1 MPKLTN
7 LSRSIEGK
15 VALITGAGSG
25 MGRATAFVF
34 AEAGAKV
41 VVSDVN
47 EKQID
52 EVANEIISSKGTCL
66 KQALDVTNQENI
78 NEAVSNTIKKFGQ
91 LDILVNNA
99 GISIPTTIDDEN
111 FEESWDKTF
120 DVLLKGQVNLIR
132 AALPFIRKS
141 YCGRIVNISSTEGMG
156 ATPRISPY
164 TSAKHGVIGLTR
176 SLAAELGAEGITVNC
191 ICPGPI
197 NTAMTAAIPDEDK
210 QIYARRRVPLKR
222 YGEPEEVAHMTLSLC
237 LPAASFVNGAVLP
250 VDGGLSIKLSL
261 IHI

>member
-1 MPKLTN
+1 MTKLTK
-7 LSRSIEGK
+7 LSRSVEGK
-15 VALITGAGSG
+15 VALITGSGSG
-25 MGRATAFVF
+25 MGRATSYVF

-41 VVSDVN
+41 VVSDIN
-47 EKQID
+47 QKQIE
-52 EVANEIISSKGTCL
+52 EVSSEINSSNGTCL
-66 KQALDVTNQENI
+66 KQILDVTNQENI
-78 NEAVSNTIKKFGQ
+78 NEVIANVIEEFGQ
-91 LDILVNNA
+91 LDILINNA

-111 FEESWDKTF
+111 YEESWDRTF
-120 DVLLKGQVNLIR
+120 NVLLKGQVNLIR
-132 AALPFIRKS
+132 AALPFIRES
-141 YCGRIVNISSTEGMG
+141 DCGRIVNISSTEGLG

-176 SLAAELGAEGITVNC
+176 SLAVELGSQGITVNC

-197 NTAMTAAIPDEDK
+197 NTAMTAAIPIEDK

-250 VDGGLSIKLSL
+250 VDGGLSIKRA
-261 IHI
+261 

>member
-1 MPKLTN
+1 MTKLTN

-78 NEAVSNTIKKFGQ
+78 NEAVSNTIKEFGQ

-197 NTAMTAAIPDEDK
+197 NTAMTAAIPEEDK

-250 VDGGLSIKLSL
+250 VDGGLSIKRA
-261 IHI
+261 

>member
-1 MPKLTN
+1 MTKLTK
-7 LSRSIEGK
+7 LSRSVEGK
-15 VALITGAGSG
+15 VALITGSGSG
-25 MGRATAFVF
+25 MGRATSYVF

-41 VVSDVN
+41 VVSDIN
-47 EKQID
+47 EKQIE
-52 EVANEIISSKGTCL
+52 EVSSEINSSNGTCL
-66 KQALDVTNQENI
+66 KQILDVTNQENI
-78 NEAVSNTIKKFGQ
+78 NEVIANVIKEFGQ
-91 LDILVNNA
+91 LDILINNA

-111 FEESWDKTF
+111 YEASWDRTF

-132 AALPFIRKS
+132 AALPFIRES
-141 YCGRIVNISSTEGMG
+141 DCGRIVNISSTEGLG

-176 SLAAELGAEGITVNC
+176 SLAAELGSQGITVNC

-197 NTAMTAAIPDEDK
+197 NTAMTAAIPIEDK

-250 VDGGLSIKLSL
+250 VDGGLSIKRA
-261 IHI
+261 

>member
-1 MPKLTN
+1 MAKLTK
-7 LSRSIEGK
+7 LSRSVEGK

-41 VVSDVN
+41 VVSDIN
-47 EKQID
+47 ENQID
-52 EVANEIISSKGTCL
+52 EVAKEIDSSEGACL
-66 KQALDVTNQENI
+66 KQVLDVTNQENI
-78 NEAVSNTIKKFGQ
+78 NEAVTNVIKGFGQ
-91 LDILVNNA
+91 LDILVNYA

-111 FEESWDKTF
+111 YEESWDKTF

-141 YCGRIVNISSTEGMG
+141 DCARIVNISSTEGMG

-176 SLAAELGAEGITVNC
+176 SLAADLGSQGITVNC

-197 NTAMTAAIPDEDK
+197 NTAMTAAIPTEDK

-250 VDGGLSIKLSL
+250 VDGGLSIKRA
-261 IHI
+261 

>member
-1 MPKLTN
+1 MAKLTK
-7 LSRSIEGK
+7 LSRSVEGK

-41 VVSDVN
+41 VVSDIN
-47 EKQID
+47 EKQIA
-52 EVANEIISSKGTCL
+52 EVAKEIDSSEGACL
-66 KQALDVTNQENI
+66 KQVLDVTNQENI
-78 NEAVSNTIKKFGQ
+78 NEAVTNVIKEFGQ

-99 GISIPTTIDDEN
+99 VISIPTTIDDEN
-111 FEESWDKTF
+111 YEESWDKTF

-141 YCGRIVNISSTEGMG
+141 DCARIVNISSTEGMG

-176 SLAAELGAEGITVNC
+176 SLAAELGSQGITVNC

-197 NTAMTAAIPDEDK
+197 NTAMTEAIPTEDK

-250 VDGGLSIKLSL
+250 VDGGLSIKRA
-261 IHI
+261 

>member
-1 MPKLTN
+1 MTKLTK
-7 LSRSIEGK
+7 LSRSVEGK
-15 VALITGAGSG
+15 VALITGSGSG
-25 MGRATAFVF
+25 MGRATSYVF

-41 VVSDVN
+41 VVSDIN
-47 EKQID
+47 EKQIE
-52 EVANEIISSKGTCL
+52 EVSSEINSSNGTCL
-66 KQALDVTNQENI
+66 KQILDVTNQENI
-78 NEAVSNTIKKFGQ
+78 NEVIANVIKEFGQ
-91 LDILVNNA
+91 LDILINNA

-111 FEESWDKTF
+111 YEENWDRTF

-132 AALPFIRKS
+132 AALPFIRES
-141 YCGRIVNISSTEGMG
+141 DCGRIVNISSTEGLG

-176 SLAAELGAEGITVNC
+176 SLAAELGSQGITVNC

-197 NTAMTAAIPDEDK
+197 NTAMTAAIPIEDK

-237 LPAASFVNGAVLP
+237 LPAASFVNGAILP
-250 VDGGLSIKLSL
+250 VDGGLSIKRA
-261 IHI
+261 

>member
-1 MPKLTN
+1 MTKLTK
-7 LSRSIEGK
+7 LSRSVEGK
-15 VALITGAGSG
+15 VALITGSGSG
-25 MGRATAFVF
+25 MGRATSYVF

-41 VVSDVN
+41 VVSDIN
-47 EKQID
+47 EKQIE
-52 EVANEIISSKGTCL
+52 EVSSEINSSSGTCL
-66 KQALDVTNQENI
+66 KQILDVTNQENI
-78 NEAVSNTIKKFGQ
+78 KEVIANVIEEFGR
-91 LDILVNNA
+91 LDILINNA

-111 FEESWDKTF
+111 YEESWDRTF

-132 AALPFIRKS
+132 AALPFIRES
-141 YCGRIVNISSTEGMG
+141 DCGRIVNISSTEGLG

-176 SLAAELGAEGITVNC
+176 SLAAELGSQGITVNC

-197 NTAMTAAIPDEDK
+197 NTAMTAAIPIEDK

-250 VDGGLSIKLSL
+250 VDGGLSVKRA
-261 IHI
+261 

>member
-1 MPKLTN
+1 MTKLTN

-15 VALITGAGSG
+15 VALITGSGSG

-52 EVANEIISSKGTCL
+52 EVANEITSSKGTCL
-66 KQALDVTNQENI
+66 KQVLDVTNQENI
-78 NEAVSNTIKKFGQ
+78 NVVVSNTIKEFGQ

-250 VDGGLSIKLSL
+250 VDGGLSIKRA
-261 IHI
+261 

>member
-1 MPKLTN
+1 MAKLTK
-7 LSRSIEGK
+7 LSRSVEGK
-15 VALITGAGSG
+15 VALITGSGSG

-41 VVSDVN
+41 VVSDIN
-47 EKQID
+47 ENQID
-52 EVANEIISSKGTCL
+52 EVATEIGSSDGTCL
-66 KQALDVTNQENI
+66 KQVLDVTNQENI
-78 NEAVSNTIKKFGQ
+78 NEAVTNVIKEFGQ

-111 FEESWDKTF
+111 YEESWDKTF

-141 YCGRIVNISSTEGMG
+141 DCGRIVNISSTEGMG

-176 SLAAELGAEGITVNC
+176 SLAAELGSQGITVNC
-191 ICPGPI
+191 VCPGPI
-197 NTAMTAAIPDEDK
+197 NTAMTAAIPKEDK
-210 QIYARRRVPLKR
+210 QIYSRRRVPLKR

-250 VDGGLSIKLSL
+250 VDGGLSIKRA
-261 IHI
+261 

>member
-1 MPKLTN
+1 MAKLTN
-7 LSRSIEGK
+7 LSRSVAGK

-41 VVSDVN
+41 VVSDIN
-47 EKQID
+47 ENQID
-52 EVANEIISSKGTCL
+52 EVAKEIDSSEGACL
-66 KQALDVTNQENI
+66 KQVLDVTNQEKI
-78 NEAVSNTIKKFGQ
+78 NEAVTSVIKECGQ

-111 FEESWDKTF
+111 YEESWDKTF

-141 YCGRIVNISSTEGMG
+141 DCARIVNLSSTEGMG

-176 SLAAELGAEGITVNC
+176 SLAAELGSQGITVNC

-197 NTAMTAAIPDEDK
+197 NTAMTAAIPTEDK
-210 QIYARRRVPLKR
+210 QIYARRRVPFNR
-222 YGEPEEVAHMTLSLC
+222 HGEPEEVAHMTLSLC

-250 VDGGLSIKLSL
+250 VDGGLSIKRA
-261 IHI
+261 

>member
-1 MPKLTN
+1 MTKLTK
-7 LSRSIEGK
+7 LSRSIKGK
-15 VALITGAGSG
+15 VALITGSGSG
-25 MGRATAFVF
+25 MGRATSYVF

-41 VVSDVN
+41 VVSDIN
-47 EKQID
+47 KKQIE
-52 EVANEIISSKGTCL
+52 EVSSEINSSNGTCL
-66 KQALDVTNQENI
+66 KQILDVTNQENI
-78 NEAVSNTIKKFGQ
+78 KEVIANVIKEFGQ
-91 LDILVNNA
+91 LDILINNA

-111 FEESWDKTF
+111 YEESWDRTF
-120 DVLLKGQVNLIR
+120 NVLLKGQVNLIR
-132 AALPFIRKS
+132 AALPFIRES
-141 YCGRIVNISSTEGMG
+141 DCGRIVNISSTEGLG

-176 SLAAELGAEGITVNC
+176 SLAVELGSQGITVNC

-197 NTAMTAAIPDEDK
+197 NTAMTAAIPIEDK

-250 VDGGLSIKLSL
+250 VDGGLSIKRA
-261 IHI
+261 

>member
-1 MPKLTN
+1 MTKLTK
-7 LSRSIEGK
+7 LSRSVEGK
-15 VALITGAGSG
+15 VALITGSGSG
-25 MGRATAFVF
+25 MGRATSYVF

-41 VVSDVN
+41 VVSDIN
-47 EKQID
+47 KKQIE
-52 EVANEIISSKGTCL
+52 EVSSEINSSNGTCL
-66 KQALDVTNQENI
+66 KQILDVTNQENI
-78 NEAVSNTIKKFGQ
+78 KEAIANVIEEFGQ
-91 LDILVNNA
+91 LDILINNA

-111 FEESWDKTF
+111 YEASWDRTF

-132 AALPFIRKS
+132 AALPFIRES
-141 YCGRIVNISSTEGMG
+141 DCGRIVNISSTEGLG

-176 SLAAELGAEGITVNC
+176 SLAAELGSQGITVNC

-197 NTAMTAAIPDEDK
+197 NTAMTAAIPIEDK

-250 VDGGLSIKLSL
+250 VDGGLSIKRA
-261 IHI
+261 

>member
-1 MPKLTN
+1 M
-7 LSRSIEGK
+7 GK
-15 VALITGAGSG
+15 
-25 MGRATAFVF
+25 ATSYVF

-41 VVSDVN
+41 VVSDIN

-52 EVANEIISSKGTCL
+52 EVISEINSSNGTCL
-66 KQALDVTNQENI
+66 KQILDVTNQENI
-78 NEAVSNTIKKFGQ
+78 NEVIANVIEEFGQ
-91 LDILVNNA
+91 LDILINNA

-111 FEESWDKTF
+111 YEANWDRTF

-132 AALPFIRKS
+132 AALPFIRQS
-141 YCGRIVNISSTEGMG
+141 DCGRIVNISSTEGLG

-176 SLAAELGAEGITVNC
+176 SLAAELGSQGITVNC

-197 NTAMTAAIPDEDK
+197 NTAMTAAIPIEDK

-250 VDGGLSIKLSL
+250 VDGGLSIKRA
-261 IHI
+261 

>member
-1 MPKLTN
+1 MTKLTK
-7 LSRSIEGK
+7 LSRSVEGK
-15 VALITGAGSG
+15 VALITGSGSG
-25 MGRATAFVF
+25 MGRATSYVF

-41 VVSDVN
+41 VVSDIN
-47 EKQID
+47 EKQIE
-52 EVANEIISSKGTCL
+52 EVSSEINSSSGACL
-66 KQALDVTNQENI
+66 KQILDVTNQENI
-78 NEAVSNTIKKFGQ
+78 KEVIANVIEEFGQ
-91 LDILVNNA
+91 LDILINNA

-111 FEESWDKTF
+111 YEASWDRTF

-132 AALPFIRKS
+132 AALPFIRES
-141 YCGRIVNISSTEGMG
+141 DCGRIVNISSTEGLG

-176 SLAAELGAEGITVNC
+176 SLAAELGSEGITVNC

-197 NTAMTAAIPDEDK
+197 NTAMTAAIPIEDK

-250 VDGGLSIKLSL
+250 VDGGLSIKRA
-261 IHI
+261 

>member
-1 MPKLTN
+1 MTKLTK
-7 LSRSIEGK
+7 LSRSVEGK
-15 VALITGAGSG
+15 VALITGSGSG
-25 MGRATAFVF
+25 MGRATSFVF

-41 VVSDVN
+41 VVSDIN
-47 EKQID
+47 EKQIE
-52 EVANEIISSKGTCL
+52 EVSSEINSSSGTCL
-66 KQALDVTNQENI
+66 KQILDVTNQENI
-78 NEAVSNTIKKFGQ
+78 KEVIANVIEKFGR
-91 LDILVNNA
+91 LDILINNA

-111 FEESWDKTF
+111 YEESWDRTF

-132 AALPFIRKS
+132 AALPFIRES
-141 YCGRIVNISSTEGMG
+141 DCGRIVNISSTEGLG

-176 SLAAELGAEGITVNC
+176 SLAAELGSQGITVNC

-197 NTAMTAAIPDEDK
+197 NTAMTAAIPIEDK

-250 VDGGLSIKLSL
+250 VDGGLSIKRA
-261 IHI
+261 

>member
-1 MPKLTN
+1 MTKLTK
-7 LSRSIEGK
+7 LSRSVEGK
-15 VALITGAGSG
+15 VALITGSGSG
-25 MGRATAFVF
+25 MGRATSYVF

-41 VVSDVN
+41 VVSDIN
-47 EKQID
+47 EKQIE
-52 EVANEIISSKGTCL
+52 EVSSEINSSNGTCL
-66 KQALDVTNQENI
+66 KQILDVTNQKNI
-78 NEAVSNTIKKFGQ
+78 NEVIANVIKEFGQ
-91 LDILVNNA
+91 LDILINNA

-111 FEESWDKTF
+111 YEENWDRTF

-132 AALPFIRKS
+132 AALPFIRES
-141 YCGRIVNISSTEGMG
+141 DCGRIVNISSTEGLG

-176 SLAAELGAEGITVNC
+176 SLAAELGSQGITVNC

-197 NTAMTAAIPDEDK
+197 NTAMTAAIPIEDK

-250 VDGGLSIKLSL
+250 VDGGLSIKRA
-261 IHI
+261 

>member
-1 MPKLTN
+1 MAKLTK
-7 LSRSIEGK
+7 LSRSVEGK

-25 MGRATAFVF
+25 MGKATAYVF

-41 VVSDVN
+41 VVSDIN
-47 EKQID
+47 DKQIN
-52 EVANEIISSKGTCL
+52 EVANEIGSSEGTCL
-66 KQALDVTNQENI
+66 KKTLDVTNQENI
-78 NEAVSNTIKKFGQ
+78 NEAITNVIKEFGQ

-111 FEESWDKTF
+111 YEESWDKTF

-141 YCGRIVNISSTEGMG
+141 DCGRIVNISSTEGMG

-164 TSAKHGVIGLTR
+164 TAAKHGVIGLTR
-176 SLAAELGAEGITVNC
+176 SLAAELGSEGITVNC

-197 NTAMTAAIPDEDK
+197 NTAMTAAIPTENK

-250 VDGGLSIKLSL
+250 VDGGLSIKRA
-261 IHI
+261 

>member
-1 MPKLTN
+1 MTKLTK
-7 LSRSIEGK
+7 LSRSVEGK
-15 VALITGAGSG
+15 VALITGSGSG
-25 MGRATAFVF
+25 MGRATSYVF

-41 VVSDVN
+41 VVSDIN
-47 EKQID
+47 EKQIE
-52 EVANEIISSKGTCL
+52 EVSSEINSSSGTCL
-66 KQALDVTNQENI
+66 KQILDVTNQENI
-78 NEAVSNTIKKFGQ
+78 KEVIANVIEEFGQ
-91 LDILVNNA
+91 LDILINNA

-111 FEESWDKTF
+111 YEANWDRTF

-132 AALPFIRKS
+132 AALPFIRES
-141 YCGRIVNISSTEGMG
+141 DCGRIVNISSTEGLG

-176 SLAAELGAEGITVNC
+176 SLAAELGSQGITVNC

-197 NTAMTAAIPDEDK
+197 NTAMTAAIPIEDK

-250 VDGGLSIKLSL
+250 VDGGLSIKRA
-261 IHI
+261 

>member
-1 MPKLTN
+1 MTKLTK
-7 LSRSIEGK
+7 LSRSVEGK
-15 VALITGAGSG
+15 VALITGSGSG
-25 MGRATAFVF
+25 MGRATSYVF

-41 VVSDVN
+41 VVSDIN
-47 EKQID
+47 EKQIE
-52 EVANEIISSKGTCL
+52 EVSSEINSSNGTCL
-66 KQALDVTNQENI
+66 KQILDVTNQENI
-78 NEAVSNTIKKFGQ
+78 NEVIANVIKEFGQ
-91 LDILVNNA
+91 LDILINNA

-111 FEESWDKTF
+111 YEENWDRTF

-141 YCGRIVNISSTEGMG
+141 DCGRIVNISSTEGLG

-176 SLAAELGAEGITVNC
+176 SLAAELGSQGITVNC

-197 NTAMTAAIPDEDK
+197 NTAMTAAIPIEDK

-250 VDGGLSIKLSL
+250 VDGGLSIKRA
-261 IHI
+261 

>member
-1 MPKLTN
+1 MTKLTK
-7 LSRSIEGK
+7 LSRSVEGK
-15 VALITGAGSG
+15 VALVTGSGSG
-25 MGRATAFVF
+25 MGRATAYVF

-41 VVSDVN
+41 VASDIN
-47 EKQID
+47 EKLID
-52 EVANEIISSKGTCL
+52 EVTSEINSSKGSCL
-66 KQALDVTNQENI
+66 KQVLDVTNQENI
-78 NEAVSNTIKKFGQ
+78 NEAISNVIKELGQ

-99 GISIPTTIDDEN
+99 GISIPATIDDEN
-111 FEESWDKTF
+111 YEESWDKTF

-141 YCGRIVNISSTEGMG
+141 DCGRIVNISSTEGMG

-176 SLAAELGAEGITVNC
+176 SLAAELGSQGITVNC

-197 NTAMTAAIPDEDK
+197 NTAMTAAIPTEDK

-250 VDGGLSIKLSL
+250 VDGGLSIKRA
-261 IHI
+261 

>member
-1 MPKLTN
+1 MTKLTK
-7 LSRSIEGK
+7 LSRSVEGK
-15 VALITGAGSG
+15 VALITGSGSG
-25 MGRATAFVF
+25 MGRATSYVF

-41 VVSDVN
+41 VVSDIN
-47 EKQID
+47 EKQIE
-52 EVANEIISSKGTCL
+52 EVSSEINSSSGTCL
-66 KQALDVTNQENI
+66 KQILDVTNQENI
-78 NEAVSNTIKKFGQ
+78 KEVIANVIEEFGR
-91 LDILVNNA
+91 LDILINNA

-111 FEESWDKTF
+111 YEESWDRTF

-132 AALPFIRKS
+132 ASLPFIRES
-141 YCGRIVNISSTEGMG
+141 DCGRIVNISSTEGLG

-176 SLAAELGAEGITVNC
+176 SLAAELGSQGITVNC

-197 NTAMTAAIPDEDK
+197 NTAMTAAIPIEDK

-250 VDGGLSIKLSL
+250 VDGGLSIKRA
-261 IHI
+261 

>member
-1 MPKLTN
+1 MTKLTK
-7 LSRSIEGK
+7 LSRSVEGK
-15 VALITGAGSG
+15 VALITGSGSG
-25 MGRATAFVF
+25 MGRATSYVF

-41 VVSDVN
+41 VVSDIN
-47 EKQID
+47 EKQIE
-52 EVANEIISSKGTCL
+52 EVSSEINSSSGTCL
-66 KQALDVTNQENI
+66 KQILDVTNQENI
-78 NEAVSNTIKKFGQ
+78 KKVIANVIEEFGQ
-91 LDILVNNA
+91 LDILINNA

-111 FEESWDKTF
+111 YEESWDRTF

-141 YCGRIVNISSTEGMG
+141 DCGRIVNISSTEGLG

-176 SLAAELGAEGITVNC
+176 SLAAELGSQGITVNC

-197 NTAMTAAIPDEDK
+197 NTAMTAAIPIEDK

-250 VDGGLSIKLSL
+250 VDGGLSIKRA
-261 IHI
+261 

>member
-1 MPKLTN
+1 MVKLTK
-7 LSRSIEGK
+7 LSRSVEGK
-15 VALITGAGSG
+15 VTLITGAGSG

-41 VVSDVN
+41 VISDVN

-52 EVANEIISSKGTCL
+52 EVANEISSSERICL
-66 KQALDVTNQENI
+66 SQVLDVSNQKNI
-78 NEAVSNTIKKFGQ
+78 EEAVANVIKEFGQ
-91 LDILVNNA
+91 LDILINNA
-99 GISIPTTIDDEN
+99 GISIPTAIDDEN
-111 FEESWDKTF
+111 YEESWDKTF

-132 AALPFIRKS
+132 VALPFIKKS
-141 YCGRIVNISSTEGMG
+141 DCGRIVNISSTEGMG
-156 ATPRISPY
+156 ATPKISPY

-197 NTAMTAAIPDEDK
+197 NTAMTAAIPKEDK
-210 QIYARRRVPLKR
+210 QIYSRRRVPLKR

-250 VDGGLSIKLSL
+250 VDGGLSIKRA
-261 IHI
+261 

>member
-1 MPKLTN
+1 MTKLTK
-7 LSRSIEGK
+7 LSRSVKGK
-15 VALITGAGSG
+15 VALITGSGSG
-25 MGRATAFVF
+25 MGRATSYVF

-41 VVSDVN
+41 VVSDIN
-47 EKQID
+47 KKQIE
-52 EVANEIISSKGTCL
+52 EVSSEINSSNGTCL
-66 KQALDVTNQENI
+66 KQILDVTNQENI
-78 NEAVSNTIKKFGQ
+78 NEVIANVIKEFGQ
-91 LDILVNNA
+91 LDILINNA

-111 FEESWDKTF
+111 YEESWDRTF

-132 AALPFIRKS
+132 AALPFIRES
-141 YCGRIVNISSTEGMG
+141 DCGRIVNISSTEGLG

-176 SLAAELGAEGITVNC
+176 SLAVELGSQGITVNC

-197 NTAMTAAIPDEDK
+197 NTAMTAAIPIEDK

-250 VDGGLSIKLSL
+250 VDGGLSIKRA
-261 IHI
+261 

>member
-1 MPKLTN
+1 MTKLTK
-7 LSRSIEGK
+7 LSRSVEGK

-52 EVANEIISSKGTCL
+52 EVAKEIGSSEGTCL
-66 KQALDVTNQENI
+66 KLTLDVTNQENI
-78 NEAVSNTIKKFGQ
+78 NEAITNVIKEFGQ

-111 FEESWDKTF
+111 YEKNWDKTF

-132 AALPFIRKS
+132 AALPFIRQS
-141 YCGRIVNISSTEGMG
+141 DCGRIVNISSTEGMG
-156 ATPRISPY
+156 ATPKISPY
-164 TSAKHGVIGLTR
+164 TAAKHGVIGLTR
-176 SLAAELGAEGITVNC
+176 SLAAELGSEGITVNC

-197 NTAMTAAIPDEDK
+197 NTAMTAAIPKEDK
-210 QIYARRRVPLKR
+210 QIYSRRRVPLKR

-250 VDGGLSIKLSL
+250 VDGGLSIKRA
-261 IHI
+261 

>member
-1 MPKLTN
+1 MTKLTK
-7 LSRSIEGK
+7 LSRSVEGK
-15 VALITGAGSG
+15 VALITGSGSG
-25 MGRATAFVF
+25 MGRATSYVF

-41 VVSDVN
+41 VVSDIN
-47 EKQID
+47 KKQIE
-52 EVANEIISSKGTCL
+52 EVSSEINSSSGTCL
-66 KQALDVTNQENI
+66 KQILDVTNQENI
-78 NEAVSNTIKKFGQ
+78 NEVIANVIKEFGQ
-91 LDILVNNA
+91 LDILINNA

-111 FEESWDKTF
+111 YEESWDRTF
-120 DVLLKGQVNLIR
+120 NVLLKGQVNLIR
-132 AALPFIRKS
+132 AALPFIRES
-141 YCGRIVNISSTEGMG
+141 DCGRIVNISSTEGLG

-176 SLAAELGAEGITVNC
+176 SLAVELGSQGITVNC

-197 NTAMTAAIPDEDK
+197 NTAMTAAIPIEDK

-250 VDGGLSIKLSL
+250 VDGGLSIKRA
-261 IHI
+261 

>member
-1 MPKLTN
+1 MTKLTK
-7 LSRSIEGK
+7 LSRSVEGK
-15 VALITGAGSG
+15 VALITGSGSG
-25 MGRATAFVF
+25 MGRATSYVF

-41 VVSDVN
+41 VVSDIN
-47 EKQID
+47 EKQIE
-52 EVANEIISSKGTCL
+52 EVSSEINSSSGTCL
-66 KQALDVTNQENI
+66 KQILDVTNQENI
-78 NEAVSNTIKKFGQ
+78 KEVIANVIEEFGR
-91 LDILVNNA
+91 LDILINNA

-111 FEESWDKTF
+111 YEESWDRTF

-132 AALPFIRKS
+132 AALPFIRES
-141 YCGRIVNISSTEGMG
+141 DCGRIVNISSTEGLG

-176 SLAAELGAEGITVNC
+176 SLAAELGSQGITVNC

-197 NTAMTAAIPDEDK
+197 NTAMTAAIPIEDK

-250 VDGGLSIKLSL
+250 VDGGLSIKRA
-261 IHI
+261 

>member
-1 MPKLTN
+1 MAKLTK
-7 LSRSIEGK
+7 LSRSVEGK

-52 EVANEIISSKGTCL
+52 EVAKEIGSSEVTCL
-66 KQALDVTNQENI
+66 KQALDVTNQKNI
-78 NEAVSNTIKKFGQ
+78 NEAVTNVIKEFGQ
-91 LDILVNNA
+91 LDILINNA
-99 GISIPTTIDDEN
+99 GISIPRTIDDEN
-111 FEESWDKTF
+111 YEENWDKTF

-141 YCGRIVNISSTEGMG
+141 DCGRIVNISSTEGMG

-197 NTAMTAAIPDEDK
+197 NTAMTAAIPKEDK

-250 VDGGLSIKLSL
+250 VDGGLSIKRA
-261 IHI
+261 

>member
-1 MPKLTN
+1 MTKLTK
-7 LSRSIEGK
+7 LSRSIKGK
-15 VALITGAGSG
+15 VALITGSGSG
-25 MGRATAFVF
+25 MGRATSYVF

-41 VVSDVN
+41 VVSDIN
-47 EKQID
+47 EKQIE
-52 EVANEIISSKGTCL
+52 EVSSEINSSSGTCL
-66 KQALDVTNQENI
+66 KQILDVTNQENI
-78 NEAVSNTIKKFGQ
+78 KEAIANVIEEFGQ
-91 LDILVNNA
+91 LDILINNA

-111 FEESWDKTF
+111 YEESWDRTF

-132 AALPFIRKS
+132 AALPFIRES
-141 YCGRIVNISSTEGMG
+141 DCGRIVNISSTEGLG

-176 SLAAELGAEGITVNC
+176 SLAVELGSQGITVNC

-197 NTAMTAAIPDEDK
+197 NTAMTAAIPIEDK
-210 QIYARRRVPLKR
+210 QIYARRIVPLKR

-250 VDGGLSIKLSL
+250 VDGGLSIKRA
-261 IHI
+261 

>member
-1 MPKLTN
+1 MTKLTK
-7 LSRSIEGK
+7 LSRSVEGK

-52 EVANEIISSKGTCL
+52 EVAKEIGSSEVTCL
-66 KQALDVTNQENI
+66 KQVLDVTNQKNI
-78 NEAVSNTIKKFGQ
+78 NEAIANIIKEFGR
-91 LDILVNNA
+91 LDILINNA

-111 FEESWDKTF
+111 YEESWDKTF

-141 YCGRIVNISSTEGMG
+141 DSGRIVNISSTEGMG

-197 NTAMTAAIPDEDK
+197 NTAMTAAIPKEDK

-250 VDGGLSIKLSL
+250 VDGGLSIKRA
-261 IHI
+261 

>member
-1 MPKLTN
+1 MAKLTN

-15 VALITGAGSG
+15 VALITGSGSG

-52 EVANEIISSKGTCL
+52 EVADEIISSKGICL

-78 NEAVSNTIKKFGQ
+78 NEAVSNTIKEFGQ

-197 NTAMTAAIPDEDK
+197 NTAMTAAIPEEDK

-250 VDGGLSIKLSL
+250 VDGGLSIKRA
-261 IHI
+261 

>member
-1 MPKLTN
+1 MTKLTK
-7 LSRSIEGK
+7 LSRSVKDK
-15 VALITGAGSG
+15 VALITGSGSG
-25 MGRATAFVF
+25 MGRATAYVF

-41 VVSDVN
+41 IASDIN
-47 EKQID
+47 EEQID
-52 EVANEIISSKGTCL
+52 EVASDINSSNGSCL
-66 KQALDVTNQENI
+66 KQVLDVTNKKNI
-78 NEAVSNTIKKFGQ
+78 SEVISNVIKEFGQ
-91 LDILVNNA
+91 LDMLVNNA

-111 FEESWDKTF
+111 YEDSWDKTF

-141 YCGRIVNISSTEGMG
+141 DCGRIVNISSTEGMG

-164 TSAKHGVIGLTR
+164 TAAKHGVIGLTR
-176 SLAAELGAEGITVNC
+176 SLAAELGSEGITVNC

-197 NTAMTAAIPDEDK
+197 NTAMTAAIPTENK

-250 VDGGLSIKLSL
+250 VDGGLSIKRA
-261 IHI
+261 

>member
-1 MPKLTN
+1 MTKLTK
-7 LSRSIEGK
+7 LSRSVEGK
-15 VALITGAGSG
+15 VALITGSGSG
-25 MGRATAFVF
+25 MGRATSYVF

-41 VVSDVN
+41 VVSDIN
-47 EKQID
+47 EKQIE
-52 EVANEIISSKGTCL
+52 EVSSEINSSSGTCL
-66 KQALDVTNQENI
+66 KQILDVTNQENI
-78 NEAVSNTIKKFGQ
+78 KEVIANVIEEFVQ
-91 LDILVNNA
+91 LDILINNA

-111 FEESWDKTF
+111 YEESWDRTF

-132 AALPFIRKS
+132 AALPFIRES
-141 YCGRIVNISSTEGMG
+141 DCGRIVNISSTEGLG

-176 SLAAELGAEGITVNC
+176 SLAAELGSQGITVNC

-197 NTAMTAAIPDEDK
+197 NTAMTAAIPIEDK

-250 VDGGLSIKLSL
+250 VDGGLSIKRA
-261 IHI
+261 

>member
-1 MPKLTN
+1 MTKLTK
-7 LSRSIEGK
+7 LSRSVEGK
-15 VALITGAGSG
+15 VALITGSGSG
-25 MGRATAFVF
+25 MGRATSYVF

-41 VVSDVN
+41 VVSDIN
-47 EKQID
+47 EKQIE
-52 EVANEIISSKGTCL
+52 EVSSEINSSSGTCL
-66 KQALDVTNQENI
+66 KQILDVTNQENI
-78 NEAVSNTIKKFGQ
+78 KEVIANVIEEFGQ
-91 LDILVNNA
+91 LDILINNA

-111 FEESWDKTF
+111 YEASWDRTF

-132 AALPFIRKS
+132 AALPFIRES
-141 YCGRIVNISSTEGMG
+141 DCGRIVNISSTEGLG

-176 SLAAELGAEGITVNC
+176 SLAAELGSQGITVNC

-197 NTAMTAAIPDEDK
+197 NTAMTAAIPIEDK

-222 YGEPEEVAHMTLSLC
+222 YGEPEEVALMTLSLC

-250 VDGGLSIKLSL
+250 VDGGLSIKRA
-261 IHI
+261 

>member
-1 MPKLTN
+1 MTKLTK
-7 LSRSIEGK
+7 LSRSVEGK
-15 VALITGAGSG
+15 VALITGSGSG
-25 MGRATAFVF
+25 MGRATSYVF

-41 VVSDVN
+41 VVSDIN
-47 EKQID
+47 EKQIE
-52 EVANEIISSKGTCL
+52 EVSSDINSSNGTCL
-66 KQALDVTNQENI
+66 KQILDVTNQENI
-78 NEAVSNTIKKFGQ
+78 NEVIANVIKEFGQ
-91 LDILVNNA
+91 LDILINNA

-111 FEESWDKTF
+111 YEENWDRTF

-132 AALPFIRKS
+132 AALPFIRES
-141 YCGRIVNISSTEGMG
+141 DCGRIVNISSTEGLG

-176 SLAAELGAEGITVNC
+176 SLAAELGSQGITVNC

-197 NTAMTAAIPDEDK
+197 NTAMTAAIPIEDK

-250 VDGGLSIKLSL
+250 VDGGLSIKRAYS
-261 IHI
+261 

>member
-1 MPKLTN
+1 MTKLTK
-7 LSRSIEGK
+7 LSRSVEGK
-15 VALITGAGSG
+15 VALITGSGSG
-25 MGRATAFVF
+25 MGRATSYVF

-41 VVSDVN
+41 VVSDIN
-47 EKQID
+47 EKQIE
-52 EVANEIISSKGTCL
+52 EVSSEINSSSGTCL
-66 KQALDVTNQENI
+66 KQILDVTNQENI
-78 NEAVSNTIKKFGQ
+78 NEVIANVIEEFGQ
-91 LDILVNNA
+91 LDILINNA

-111 FEESWDKTF
+111 YEASWDRTF

-132 AALPFIRKS
+132 AALPFIRES
-141 YCGRIVNISSTEGMG
+141 DCGRIVNISSTEGLG

-176 SLAAELGAEGITVNC
+176 SLAAELGSQGITVNC

-197 NTAMTAAIPDEDK
+197 NTAMTAAIPIEDK

-250 VDGGLSIKLSL
+250 VDGGLSIKRA
-261 IHI
+261 

>member
-1 MPKLTN
+1 MTKLTK
-7 LSRSIEGK
+7 LSRSVEGK
-15 VALITGAGSG
+15 VALITGSGSG
-25 MGRATAFVF
+25 MGRATSYVF

-41 VVSDVN
+41 VVSDIN
-47 EKQID
+47 ERQIE
-52 EVANEIISSKGTCL
+52 EVSSEINSSNGTCL
-66 KQALDVTNQENI
+66 KQILDVTNQENI
-78 NEAVSNTIKKFGQ
+78 NEVIANVIEEFGQ
-91 LDILVNNA
+91 LDILINNA

-111 FEESWDKTF
+111 YEANWDRTF

-132 AALPFIRKS
+132 AALPFIRES
-141 YCGRIVNISSTEGMG
+141 DCGRIVNISSTEGLG

-176 SLAAELGAEGITVNC
+176 SLAAELGSQGITVNC

-197 NTAMTAAIPDEDK
+197 NTAMTAAIPIEDK

-250 VDGGLSIKLSL
+250 VDGGLSIKRALS
-261 IHI
+261 

>member
-1 MPKLTN
+1 MAKLTK
-7 LSRSIEGK
+7 LSRSVEGK

-25 MGRATAFVF
+25 MGKATAYVF

-41 VVSDVN
+41 VVSDIN
-47 EKQID
+47 DKPIN
-52 EVANEIISSKGTCL
+52 EVANEISSSEGPCL
-66 KQALDVTNQENI
+66 KQTLDVTNQKNI
-78 NEAVSNTIKKFGQ
+78 NEAITNVIKEFGQ
-91 LDILVNNA
+91 LDMLVNNA

-111 FEESWDKTF
+111 YEKNWDKTF

-132 AALPFIRKS
+132 AALPFIRQS
-141 YCGRIVNISSTEGMG
+141 DCGRIVNISSTEGMG

-164 TSAKHGVIGLTR
+164 TAAKHGVIGLTR
-176 SLAAELGAEGITVNC
+176 SLAAELGSEGITVNC

-197 NTAMTAAIPDEDK
+197 NTAMTAAIPTENK

-250 VDGGLSIKLSL
+250 VDGGLSIKRA
-261 IHI
+261 

>member
-1 MPKLTN
+1 MTKLTK
-7 LSRSIEGK
+7 LSRSVEGK
-15 VALITGAGSG
+15 VALITGSGSG
-25 MGRATAFVF
+25 MGRATSYVF

-41 VVSDVN
+41 VVSDIN
-47 EKQID
+47 EKQIE
-52 EVANEIISSKGTCL
+52 EVSSEINSSSGTCL
-66 KQALDVTNQENI
+66 KQILDVTNQENI
-78 NEAVSNTIKKFGQ
+78 KEVIANVIGEFGQ

-111 FEESWDKTF
+111 YEESWDRTF

-132 AALPFIRKS
+132 AALPFIRES
-141 YCGRIVNISSTEGMG
+141 DCGRIVNISSTEGLG

-176 SLAAELGAEGITVNC
+176 SLAAELGSQGITVNC

-197 NTAMTAAIPDEDK
+197 NTAMTAAIPIEDK

-250 VDGGLSIKLSL
+250 VDGGLSIKRA
-261 IHI
+261 